1 MQNKYC
7 ICRVEKCMIKE
18 EIEVNAISH
27 LSEERA
33 GSMGLDTRIHCEIKK
48 GEFKS
53 PQFLIPVN
61 DNIYH
66 SILTI
71 LNIKNMVKYDIKVP
85 KECQYLSDWT
95 GFDNELPPGHI
106 ILNKSICGCGCTD
119 HYLTNDQP
127 VILLSPRRNLITS
140 KLKNGRT
147 AGKVHYFDRSS
158 GCDLSES
165 IADMENYLCRCG
177 GDPFGGQPLVPK
189 IMVTYD
195 SLVHVVDAM
204 LNHGLLNRFEIV
216 VDEFT
221 CIFTD
226 VKLKGLTEINLLH
239 HLNSLENRIVYISAT
254 PLNEAYLDLMGEFKD
269 MPYVTLQWD
278 PSRVETV
285 QVFYSK
291 MRSTTSEVSKIIEDY
306 RANGFFKSKI
316 IDGQQYNSTEAVF
329 FLNSVTDIVSII
341 NKNNLM
347 PSETMVIC
355 ANEPKNRTALRKVHH
370 AIGVVPNEVEYKSQ
384 NKPFT
389 FVTKCAF
396 EGTDFYSDC
405 STTYVFADS
414 NRDNLCLDISIDLPQ
429 IAGRCRSRNNPFR
442 NEIYYFYKDTNLE
455 DSMNERQMIQYYDA
469 KRNATI
475 AKVQQLQQITDPGIL
490 DKLKT
495 AQVIDKYTKDYLDV
509 DDYTGTCRAVCND
522 LAFIADLRAV
532 EIKMMQYR
540 GSYQML
546 RCMRNNGFNATHQFS
561 QAEHLYKQFCQEF
574 FADAN
579 FQRRMKLYI
588 DTVQCYPE
596 LLPMIEEASVIPI
609 EFKQYY
615 RGLGAERI
623 RRSGYV
629 ESILRKHLEDASKFS
644 SVNIT
649 LEQDRVYS
657 NAEIKSMIQAEYN
670 RLGMNAT
677 AKATDITKYVPDA
690 VPTRFRDE
698 NGKKQNGYKLK

>member
-1 MQNKYC
+1 MRNY
-7 ICRVEKCMIKE
+7 
-18 EIEVNAISH
+18 EIS
-27 LSEERA
+27 
-33 GSMGLDTRIHCEIKK
+33 
-48 GEFKS
+48 
-53 PQFLIPVN
+53 
-61 DNIYH
+61 
-66 SILTI
+66 
-71 LNIKNMVKYDIKVP
+71 VP
-85 KECQYLSDWT
+85 KECQYLSDWV

-158 GCDLSES
+158 GCNLSES

-177 GDPFGGQPLVPK
+177 ANPFGEQPLVPK

-204 LNHGLLNRFEIV
+204 LNHGLLDQFEIV

-226 VKLKGLTEINLLH
+226 VKLKGSTEINLLH
-239 HLNSLENRIVYISAT
+239 HLNSLQNRIVYISAT
-254 PLNEAYLDLMGEFKD
+254 PLKEAYLDLMGEFKD
-269 MPYVTLQWD
+269 MPYVTLLWD
-278 PSRVETV
+278 PSRVESV

-306 RANGFFKSKI
+306 RVNGFFKSKI

-341 NKNNLM
+341 NKNSLT
-347 PSETMVIC
+347 PSETLVIC
-355 ANEPKNRTALRKVHH
+355 ADEQKNRTALRKVHH
-370 AIGVVPNEVEYKSQ
+370 TIGVVPNEIEYKSQ

-414 NRDNLCLDISIDLPQ
+414 NRDNLSLDISIDLPQ
-429 IAGRCRSRNNPFR
+429 IAGRCRSRSNPFR
-442 NEIYYFYKDTNLE
+442 NEIYYFYKDANLE
-455 DSMNERQMIQYYDA
+455 NGMNERQMIQYYDA

-490 DKLKT
+490 NKLKT
-495 AQVIDKYTKDYLDV
+495 AQVIDKYSKDYLDV

-540 GSYQML
+540 GSYQMM

-561 QAEHLYKQFCQEF
+561 QAEKLYKQFCQEF
-574 FADAN
+574 FTDAN

-623 RRSGYV
+623 KRSGYV

-649 LEQDRVYS
+649 LEREKVYS

-690 VPTRFRDE
+690 VSARYKDE
-698 NGKKQNGYKLK
+698 NGKKQNGYKLLINK

>member
-1 MQNKYC
+1 
-7 ICRVEKCMIKE
+7 MI
-18 EIEVNAISH
+18 
-27 LSEERA
+27 
-33 GSMGLDTRIHCEIKK
+33 
-48 GEFKS
+48 
-53 PQFLIPVN
+53 
-61 DNIYH
+61 
-66 SILTI
+66 
-71 LNIKNMVKYDIKVP
+71 KYDIMVP
-85 KECQYLSDWT
+85 QEYQYLSDWND
-95 GFDNELPPGHI
+95 FDSYLPDGKI

-119 HYLTNDQP
+119 HFLTNDQP

-147 AGKVHYFDRSS
+147 AGKLHYFDRSS
-158 GCDLSES
+158 GCNLSES
-165 IADMENYLCRCG
+165 IADMENYLCHCG
-177 GDPFGGQPLVPK
+177 GYPFGGQPLVPK

-226 VKLKGLTEINLLH
+226 VKLKGSTEINLLH

-269 MPYVTLQWD
+269 MPNVTLQWD
-278 PSRVETV
+278 PSRVESV

-291 MRSTTSEVSKIIEDY
+291 MRSTTDEVSKIIEDY
-306 RANGFFKSKI
+306 RVNGFFKSKI

-329 FLNSVTDIVSII
+329 FLNSVTDIASII
-341 NKNNLM
+341 NKNNLK
-347 PSETMVIC
+347 PSETLVIC
-355 ANEPKNRTALRKVHH
+355 ADDQKNRTTLRKVKH
-370 AIGVVPNEVEYKSQ
+370 AIGVVPNEIEYKSQ

-455 DSMNERQMIQYYDA
+455 NSMNERQMIQYYDA

-475 AKVQQLQQITDPGIL
+475 ARVQQLQQITDPGIL
-490 DKLKT
+490 NKLKT

-509 DDYTGTCRAVCND
+509 EDYGSTPCAVCND

-546 RCMRNNGFNATHQFS
+546 RCMRNNGFNATHQYS
-561 QAEHLYKQFCQEF
+561 QAEQLYKQFCQEF
-574 FADAN
+574 FVDAN

-596 LLPMIEEASVIPI
+596 LLPIIEEASVIPI
-609 EFKQYY
+609 EFKKYY
-615 RGLGAERI
+615 RYLGAERI

-649 LEQDRVYS
+649 LEKDRVYS

-690 VPTRFRDE
+690 VPARFRDE
-698 NGKKQNGYKLK
+698 NGKKQNGYKLLIN

>member
-1 MQNKYC
+1 
-7 ICRVEKCMIKE
+7 
-18 EIEVNAISH
+18 
-27 LSEERA
+27 
-33 GSMGLDTRIHCEIKK
+33 
-48 GEFKS
+48 
-53 PQFLIPVN
+53 
-61 DNIYH
+61 
-66 SILTI
+66 
-71 LNIKNMVKYDIKVP
+71 MVKYDIKVP

-226 VKLKGLTEINLLH
+226 VKLKGSTEINLLH
-239 HLNSLENRIVYISAT
+239 HLNSLQNRIVYISAT
-254 PLNEAYLDLMGEFKD
+254 PLKEAYLDLMGEFKD
-269 MPYVTLQWD
+269 MPYVTLLWD
-278 PSRVETV
+278 PSRVESV

-329 FLNSVTDIVSII
+329 FLNSVKDIAAII
-341 NKNNLM
+341 NQNKLM
-347 PSETMVIC
+347 PSETLVIC
-355 ANEPKNRTALRKVHH
+355 ADEPKNRTALRKVQHT
-370 AIGVVPNEVEYKSQ
+370 IDVVPNEIEYKSQ

-414 NRDNLCLDISIDLPQ
+414 NRDNLSLDISIDLPQ
-429 IAGRCRSRNNPFR
+429 IAGRCRSRSNPFR
-442 NEIYYFYKDTNLE
+442 NEIYYFYKDANLE
-455 DSMNERQMIQYYDA
+455 DGMNERQMIQYYDA

-690 VPTRFRDE
+690 VPARFRDE
-698 NGKKQNGYKLK
+698 NGKKQNGYKLLIN

>member
-1 MQNKYC
+1 M
-7 ICRVEKCMIKE
+7 V
-18 EIEVNAISH
+18 
-27 LSEERA
+27 
-33 GSMGLDTRIHCEIKK
+33 
-48 GEFKS
+48 
-53 PQFLIPVN
+53 PQE
-61 DNIYH
+61 Y
-66 SILTI
+66 
-71 LNIKNMVKYDIKVP
+71 
-85 KECQYLSDWT
+85 QYLSDWND
-95 GFDNELPPGHI
+95 FDSYLPDGKI

-119 HYLTNDQP
+119 HFLTNDQP

-147 AGKVHYFDRSS
+147 AGKVYYFDRSC

-177 GDPFGGQPLVPK
+177 ASPFGTQPLVPK

-195 SLVHVVDAM
+195 SLVHVVDA
-204 LNHGLLNRFEIV
+204 LLKRGLLDRFAIV

-226 VKLKGLTEINLLH
+226 VKLKGSTEINLLH
-239 HLNSLENRIVYISAT
+239 ELNTLPNRIVYISAT
-254 PLNEAYLDLMGEFKD
+254 PLKEAYLELLGEFKY
-269 MPYVTLQWD
+269 MPYVSLKWD
-278 PSRVETV
+278 PSRIETANIIP
-285 QVFYSK
+285 
-291 MRSTTSEVSKIIEDY
+291 RSMKSTSWAIEQIIQKY
-306 RANGFFKSKI
+306 RTQGFFKSKI
-316 IDGQQYNSTEAVF
+316 INGKQINSTEAVF
-329 FLNSVTDIVSII
+329 FLNSVKDIASII
-341 NKNNLM
+341 KKNGLEPN
-347 PSETMVIC
+347 ETLVIC
-355 ANEPKNRTALRKVHH
+355 ADETKNRSLLRKVHH
-370 AIGVVPNEVEYKSQ
+370 SIGTVPNEIEYTTM
-384 NKPFT
+384 NKTFT

-414 NRDNLCLDISIDLPQ
+414 NRDNLSLDISIDLPQ

-455 DSMNERQMIQYYDA
+455 DGMNERQMIQYYDG

-490 DKLKT
+490 NKLKT

-509 DDYTGTCRAVCND
+509 DDFTGVCRAVCND

-546 RCMRNNGFNATHQFS
+546 RCMRNNGFNATHQYS
-561 QAEHLYKQFCQEF
+561 QAEQLYKQFCQEF
-574 FADAN
+574 FIDAN

-596 LLPMIEEASVIPI
+596 LLPIIEEASVIPI
-609 EFKQYY
+609 EFKKYY
-615 RGLGAERI
+615 RYLGAERI

-649 LEQDRVYS
+649 LEKDRVYS

-690 VPTRFRDE
+690 VPARFRDE

>member
-1 MQNKYC
+1 MNE
-7 ICRVEKCMIKE
+7 EKKHSIFYN
-18 EIEVNAISH
+18 IINS
-27 LSEERA
+27 L
-33 GSMGLDTRIHCEIKK
+33 EIKIMVNL
-48 GEFKS
+48 EIMV
-53 PQFLIPVN
+53 PQE
-61 DNIYH
+61 Y
-66 SILTI
+66 
-71 LNIKNMVKYDIKVP
+71 
-85 KECQYLSDWT
+85 QYLSDWSD
-95 GFDNELPPGHI
+95 FDSYLPDGKF

-119 HYLTNDQP
+119 HFLTNDQP

-147 AGKVHYFDRSS
+147 AGKVYYFDRSC
-158 GCDLSES
+158 GCNLSES
-165 IADMENYLCRCG
+165 IADMENYLYRCG
-177 GDPFGGQPLVPK
+177 ASPFGIQPLVPK

-195 SLVHVVDAM
+195 SLVHVVDA
-204 LNHGLLNRFEIV
+204 LLKRGLLDRFAIV

-226 VKLKGLTEINLLH
+226 VKLKGSTEINLLH
-239 HLNSLENRIVYISAT
+239 QLNSLQNRIAYISAT
-254 PLNEAYLDLMGEFKD
+254 PLKHAYLDLMGEFKD
-269 MPYVTLQWD
+269 MPCVTLQWD

-306 RANGFFKSKI
+306 RVNGFFKSKI
-316 IDGQQYNSTEAVF
+316 IDGQQNNSTEAVF

-341 NKNNLM
+341 NKNSLK
-347 PSETMVIC
+347 PSETLVIC
-355 ANEPKNRTALRKVHH
+355 ADEPKNRTALRKVQH

-414 NRDNLCLDISIDLPQ
+414 NRDNLSLDISIDLPQ

-455 DSMNERQMIQYYDA
+455 NGMNEQQMIQYYDG

-490 DKLKT
+490 NKLKT

-509 DDYTGTCRAVCND
+509 DDYTGVCRAVCND

-546 RCMRNNGFNATHQFS
+546 RCMRNNGFNATHKYS
-561 QAEHLYKQFCQEF
+561 QVEQLYKQFCQEF

-596 LLPMIEEASVIPI
+596 LLPIIEEASVIPI

-644 SVNIT
+644 SVNII
-649 LEQDRVYS
+649 LQQDKIYS

-670 RLGMNAT
+670 RLNMNAT

>member
-1 MQNKYC
+1 M
-7 ICRVEKCMIKE
+7 
-18 EIEVNAISH
+18 
-27 LSEERA
+27 
-33 GSMGLDTRIHCEIKK
+33 D
-48 GEFKS
+48 
-53 PQFLIPVN
+53 
-61 DNIYH
+61 
-66 SILTI
+66 
-71 LNIKNMVKYDIKVP
+71 KYDIMVP
-85 KECQYLSDWT
+85 QEYQYLSDWND
-95 GFDNELPPGHI
+95 FDSYLPDGKI

-119 HYLTNDQP
+119 YYLTNDQP

-147 AGKVHYFDRSS
+147 AGKVYYFDRSS
-158 GCDLSES
+158 GCNLSES

-177 GDPFGGQPLVPK
+177 GYPFGGQPLVPK

-204 LNHGLLNRFEIV
+204 LNQGLLNRFEIV

-226 VKLKGLTEINLLH
+226 VKLKGSTEINLLH

-278 PSRVETV
+278 PSRVESV

-291 MRSTTSEVSKIIEDY
+291 MRSTTAEVSKIIEDY
-306 RANGFFKSKI
+306 RVNGFFKSKI

-329 FLNSVTDIVSII
+329 FLNSVTDIASII
-341 NKNNLM
+341 NKNNLK
-347 PSETMVIC
+347 PSETLVIC
-355 ANEPKNRTALRKVHH
+355 ADDQKNRTTLRKVKH
-370 AIGVVPNEVEYKSQ
+370 AIGVVPNEIEYKSQ

-414 NRDNLCLDISIDLPQ
+414 NRDNLSLDISIDLPQ

-442 NEIYYFYKDTNLE
+442 NEIYYFYKDANLE
-455 DSMNERQMIQYYDA
+455 DGMNERQMIQYYDA

-490 DKLKT
+490 NKLKT

-509 DDYTGTCRAVCND
+509 DDFTGVCRAVCND

-546 RCMRNNGFNATHQFS
+546 RCMRNNGFNATHQYS
-561 QAEHLYKQFCQEF
+561 QAEQLYKQFCQEF

-596 LLPMIEEASVIPI
+596 LLPIIEEASVIPI

-615 RGLGAERI
+615 RYLGAERI

>member
-1 MQNKYC
+1 MVNL
-7 ICRVEKCMIKE
+7 
-18 EIEVNAISH
+18 EIMV
-27 LSEERA
+27 
-33 GSMGLDTRIHCEIKK
+33 
-48 GEFKS
+48 
-53 PQFLIPVN
+53 PQE
-61 DNIYH
+61 Y
-66 SILTI
+66 
-71 LNIKNMVKYDIKVP
+71 
-85 KECQYLSDWT
+85 QYLSDWSD
-95 GFDNELPPGHI
+95 FDSCLPDGKV

-140 KLKNGRT
+140 KLKNSRT
-147 AGKVHYFDRSS
+147 AGKVYYFDRSC
-158 GCDLSES
+158 GCDLNDS

-177 GDPFGGQPLVPK
+177 VTPFGGQPLVPK

-195 SLVHVVDAM
+195 SLVHVVDA
-204 LNHGLLNRFEIV
+204 LLKRELLDQFTIV

-226 VKLKGLTEINLLH
+226 VKLKGSTEINLLH
-239 HLNSLENRIVYISAT
+239 RLNTLQNRIVYISAT
-254 PLNEAYLDLMGEFKD
+254 PLNEAYLDLMGEFKN

-278 PSRVETV
+278 PSRIETV

-316 IDGQQYNSTEAVF
+316 IDGQQCNSTEAVF

-341 NKNNLM
+341 NKNSLK
-347 PSETMVIC
+347 PSETLVIC
-355 ANEPKNRTALRKVHH
+355 ADEPKNRAALRKLQH

-414 NRDNLCLDISIDLPQ
+414 NRDNLSLDISIDLPQ

-442 NEIYYFYKDTNLE
+442 NEIYYFYKDSNLE
-455 DSMNERQMIQYYDA
+455 NGMNERQMIQYYDE

-495 AQVIDKYTKDYLDV
+495 AQVIEKYTKDYLDV
-509 DDYTGTCRAVCND
+509 EDYGSTPCAVCND

-546 RCMRNNGFNATHQFS
+546 RCMRNNGFNATHRFS
-561 QAEHLYKQFCQEF
+561 QAEQLYKQFYQEF
-574 FADAN
+574 FADSN

-596 LLPMIEEASVIPI
+596 LLPIIEEASVVPI

-615 RGLGAERI
+615 RYLGAERI
-623 RRSGYV
+623 KRSGYV

-649 LEQDRVYS
+649 LDQERVYS

-677 AKATDITKYVPDA
+677 AKATDITKYVPNA
-690 VPTRFRDE
+690 VPARYKDE
-698 NGKKQNGYKLK
+698 NGKKQNGYKLKK

>member
-1 MQNKYC
+1 
-7 ICRVEKCMIKE
+7 
-18 EIEVNAISH
+18 
-27 LSEERA
+27 
-33 GSMGLDTRIHCEIKK
+33 
-48 GEFKS
+48 
-53 PQFLIPVN
+53 
-61 DNIYH
+61 
-66 SILTI
+66 
-71 LNIKNMVKYDIKVP
+71 MVKYDIKVP

-226 VKLKGLTEINLLH
+226 VKLKGSTEINLLH
-239 HLNSLENRIVYISAT
+239 HLNSLQNRIVYISAT
-254 PLNEAYLDLMGEFKD
+254 PLKEAYLDLMGEFKD
-269 MPYVTLQWD
+269 MPYVTLLWD
-278 PSRVETV
+278 PSRVESV

-329 FLNSVTDIVSII
+329 FLNSVKDIAAII
-341 NKNNLM
+341 NQNKLM
-347 PSETMVIC
+347 PSETLVIC
-355 ANEPKNRTALRKVHH
+355 ADEPKNRTALRKVQHT
-370 AIGVVPNEVEYKSQ
+370 IDVVPNEIEYKSQ

-414 NRDNLCLDISIDLPQ
+414 NRDNLSLDISIDLPQ
-429 IAGRCRSRNNPFR
+429 IAGRCRSRSNPFR
-442 NEIYYFYKDTNLE
+442 NEIYYFYKDANLE
-455 DSMNERQMIQYYDA
+455 DGMNERQMIQYYDA

-540 GSYQML
+540 GSYQMM

-561 QAEHLYKQFCQEF
+561 QAEKLYKQFCQEF

-690 VPTRFRDE
+690 VPARFRDE
-698 NGKKQNGYKLK
+698 NGKKQNGYKLLIN

>member
-1 MQNKYC
+1 
-7 ICRVEKCMIKE
+7 
-18 EIEVNAISH
+18 
-27 LSEERA
+27 
-33 GSMGLDTRIHCEIKK
+33 
-48 GEFKS
+48 
-53 PQFLIPVN
+53 
-61 DNIYH
+61 
-66 SILTI
+66 
-71 LNIKNMVKYDIKVP
+71 
-85 KECQYLSDWT
+85 
-95 GFDNELPPGHI
+95 
-106 ILNKSICGCGCTD
+106 
-119 HYLTNDQP
+119 
-127 VILLSPRRNLITS
+127 
-140 KLKNGRT
+140 
-147 AGKVHYFDRSS
+147 
-158 GCDLSES
+158 
-165 IADMENYLCRCG
+165 
-177 GDPFGGQPLVPK
+177 
-189 IMVTYD
+189 
-195 SLVHVVDAM
+195 
-204 LNHGLLNRFEIV
+204 
-216 VDEFT
+216 
-221 CIFTD
+221 
-226 VKLKGLTEINLLH
+226 
-239 HLNSLENRIVYISAT
+239 
-254 PLNEAYLDLMGEFKD
+254 MGEFKD

-306 RANGFFKSKI
+306 RVNGFFKSKI

-329 FLNSVTDIVSII
+329 FLNSVTDIASII
-341 NKNNLM
+341 NKNNLK
-347 PSETMVIC
+347 PSETLVIC
-355 ANEPKNRTALRKVHH
+355 ADDQKNRTTLRKVKH
-370 AIGVVPNEVEYKSQ
+370 AIGVVPNEIEYKSQ

-414 NRDNLCLDISIDLPQ
+414 NRDNLSLDISIDLPQ

-455 DSMNERQMIQYYDA
+455 DGMNERQMIQYYDA

-475 AKVQQLQQITDPGIL
+475 ARVQQLQQITDPGIL
-490 DKLKT
+490 NKLKT

-509 DDYTGTCRAVCND
+509 EDYGSTPCAVCND

-546 RCMRNNGFNATHQFS
+546 RCMRNNGFNATHQYS
-561 QAEHLYKQFCQEF
+561 QAEQLYKQFCQEF
-574 FADAN
+574 FVDAN

-588 DTVQCYPE
+588 DTAQSYPE
-596 LLPMIEEASVIPI
+596 LLPIIEEASVIPI

-629 ESILRKHLEDASKFS
+629 ESILKKHLEDASKFS

-690 VPTRFRDE
+690 VPARFRDE
-698 NGKKQNGYKLK
+698 NGKKQNGYKLLIN

>member
-1 MQNKYC
+1 M
-7 ICRVEKCMIKE
+7 
-18 EIEVNAISH
+18 
-27 LSEERA
+27 
-33 GSMGLDTRIHCEIKK
+33 D
-48 GEFKS
+48 
-53 PQFLIPVN
+53 
-61 DNIYH
+61 
-66 SILTI
+66 
-71 LNIKNMVKYDIKVP
+71 KYDIMVP
-85 KECQYLSDWT
+85 QEYQYLSDWND
-95 GFDNELPPGHI
+95 FDSYLPDGKI

-119 HYLTNDQP
+119 HFLTNDQP

-158 GCDLSES
+158 GCNLSES

-177 GDPFGGQPLVPK
+177 GYPFGGQPLEPK

-226 VKLKGLTEINLLH
+226 VKLKGSTEINLLH
-239 HLNSLENRIVYISAT
+239 HLNSLQNRIVYISAT
-254 PLNEAYLDLMGEFKD
+254 PLKEAYLDLMGEFKD
-269 MPYVTLQWD
+269 MPYVTLLWD
-278 PSRVETV
+278 PSRVESV

-329 FLNSVTDIVSII
+329 FLNSVKDIAAII
-341 NKNNLM
+341 NQNKLM
-347 PSETMVIC
+347 PSETLVIC
-355 ANEPKNRTALRKVHH
+355 ADEPKNRTALRKVQHT
-370 AIGVVPNEVEYKSQ
+370 IDVVPNEIEYKSQ

-414 NRDNLCLDISIDLPQ
+414 NRDNLSLDISIDLPQ
-429 IAGRCRSRNNPFR
+429 IAGRCRSRSNPFR
-442 NEIYYFYKDTNLE
+442 NEIYYFYKDANLE
-455 DSMNERQMIQYYDA
+455 DGMNERQMIQYYDA

-540 GSYQML
+540 GSYQMM

-561 QAEHLYKQFCQEF
+561 QAEKLYKQFCQEF

-623 RRSGYV
+623 KRSGYV

-649 LEQDRVYS
+649 LEREKVYS

-690 VPTRFRDE
+690 VSARYKDE
-698 NGKKQNGYKLK
+698 NGKKQSKKK

>member
-1 MQNKYC
+1 
-7 ICRVEKCMIKE
+7 
-18 EIEVNAISH
+18 
-27 LSEERA
+27 
-33 GSMGLDTRIHCEIKK
+33 
-48 GEFKS
+48 
-53 PQFLIPVN
+53 
-61 DNIYH
+61 
-66 SILTI
+66 
-71 LNIKNMVKYDIKVP
+71 MVKYDIKVP

-226 VKLKGLTEINLLH
+226 VKLKGSTEINLLH

-278 PSRVETV
+278 PSRVESV

-291 MRSTTSEVSKIIEDY
+291 MRSTTAEVSKIIEDY
-306 RANGFFKSKI
+306 RVNGFFKSKI

-329 FLNSVTDIVSII
+329 FLNSVTDIASII
-341 NKNNLM
+341 NKNNLK
-347 PSETMVIC
+347 PSETLVIC
-355 ANEPKNRTALRKVHH
+355 ADDQKNRTTLRKVKH
-370 AIGVVPNEVEYKSQ
+370 AIGVVPNEIEYKSQ

-414 NRDNLCLDISIDLPQ
+414 NRDNLSLDISIDLPQ

-442 NEIYYFYKDTNLE
+442 NEIYYFYKDADLE
-455 DSMNERQMIQYYDA
+455 DGMNERQMIQYYDA

-540 GSYQML
+540 GSYQMM

-561 QAEHLYKQFCQEF
+561 QAEKLYKQFCQEF

-629 ESILRKHLEDASKFS
+629 ESILRKHLENASKFS

-670 RLGMNAT
+670 RLSMNAT
-677 AKATDITKYVPDA
+677 AKATDITKYVPNA
-690 VPTRFRDE
+690 VPARYRDE

>member
-1 MQNKYC
+1 
-7 ICRVEKCMIKE
+7 
-18 EIEVNAISH
+18 
-27 LSEERA
+27 
-33 GSMGLDTRIHCEIKK
+33 
-48 GEFKS
+48 
-53 PQFLIPVN
+53 
-61 DNIYH
+61 
-66 SILTI
+66 
-71 LNIKNMVKYDIKVP
+71 MVKYDIMVP

-95 GFDNELPPGHI
+95 GFDNELPLGHI

-119 HYLTNDQP
+119 HYLTNDRP

-177 GDPFGGQPLVPK
+177 GDPFGGQQLVPK

-195 SLVHVVDAM
+195 SLVHVVDA
-204 LNHGLLNRFEIV
+204 LLKRGLLDRFAIV

-226 VKLKGLTEINLLH
+226 VKLKGSTEINLLH
-239 HLNSLENRIVYISAT
+239 QLNSLQNRIVYISAT
-254 PLNEAYLDLMGEFKD
+254 PLKHAYLDLMGEFKD

-306 RANGFFKSKI
+306 RVNGFFKSKI
-316 IDGQQYNSTEAVF
+316 IDGQQNNSTEAVF

-341 NKNNLM
+341 NKNSLK
-347 PSETMVIC
+347 PSETLVIC
-355 ANEPKNRTALRKVHH
+355 ADEPKNRTALRKVQH

-414 NRDNLCLDISIDLPQ
+414 NRDNLSLDISIDLPQ

-455 DSMNERQMIQYYDA
+455 NSMNERQMIQYYDA

-475 AKVQQLQQITDPGIL
+475 ARVQQLQQITDPGIL
-490 DKLKT
+490 NKLKT

-509 DDYTGTCRAVCND
+509 EDYGSTPCAVCND

-546 RCMRNNGFNATHQFS
+546 RCMRNNGFNATHQYS
-561 QAEHLYKQFCQEF
+561 QAEQLYKQFYQEF
-574 FADAN
+574 FIDAN

-596 LLPMIEEASVIPI
+596 LLPIIEEASVIPI
-609 EFKQYY
+609 EFKKYY
-615 RGLGAERI
+615 RYLGAERI

-649 LEQDRVYS
+649 LEKDRVYS

-690 VPTRFRDE
+690 VPARFRDE
-698 NGKKQNGYKLK
+698 NGKKQNGYKLLIN

>member
-1 MQNKYC
+1 MPALPSLC
-7 ICRVEKCMIKE
+7 
-18 EIEVNAISH
+18 
-27 LSEERA
+27 
-33 GSMGLDTRIHCEIKK
+33 GSD
-48 GEFKS
+48 
-53 PQFLIPVN
+53 
-61 DNIYH
+61 
-66 SILTI
+66 
-71 LNIKNMVKYDIKVP
+71 
-85 KECQYLSDWT
+85 
-95 GFDNELPPGHI
+95 
-106 ILNKSICGCGCTD
+106 
-119 HYLTNDQP
+119 
-127 VILLSPRRNLITS
+127 
-140 KLKNGRT
+140 
-147 AGKVHYFDRSS
+147 

-226 VKLKGLTEINLLH
+226 VKLKGSTEINLLH
-239 HLNSLENRIVYISAT
+239 HLNSLQNRIVYISAT
-254 PLNEAYLDLMGEFKD
+254 PLKEAYLDLMGEFKD
-269 MPYVTLQWD
+269 MPYVTLLWD
-278 PSRVETV
+278 PSRVESV

-329 FLNSVTDIVSII
+329 FLNSVKDIAAII
-341 NKNNLM
+341 NQNKLM
-347 PSETMVIC
+347 PSETLVIC
-355 ANEPKNRTALRKVHH
+355 ADEPKNRTALRKVQHT
-370 AIGVVPNEVEYKSQ
+370 IDVVPNEIEYKSQ

-414 NRDNLCLDISIDLPQ
+414 NRDNLSLDISIDLPQ
-429 IAGRCRSRNNPFR
+429 IAGRCRSRSNPFR
-442 NEIYYFYKDTNLE
+442 NEIYYFYKDANLE
-455 DSMNERQMIQYYDA
+455 DGMNERQMIQYYDA

-561 QAEHLYKQFCQEF
+561 QVEQLYKQFCQEF

-623 RRSGYV
+623 KRSGYV

-649 LEQDRVYS
+649 LEQDKIYS

-670 RLGMNAT
+670 RLNMNAT

>member
-1 MQNKYC
+1 
-7 ICRVEKCMIKE
+7 
-18 EIEVNAISH
+18 
-27 LSEERA
+27 
-33 GSMGLDTRIHCEIKK
+33 
-48 GEFKS
+48 
-53 PQFLIPVN
+53 
-61 DNIYH
+61 
-66 SILTI
+66 
-71 LNIKNMVKYDIKVP
+71 MVKYDIKVP

-226 VKLKGLTEINLLH
+226 VKLKGSTEINLLH
-239 HLNSLENRIVYISAT
+239 HLNSLQNRIVYISAT
-254 PLNEAYLDLMGEFKD
+254 PLKEAYLDLMGEFKD
-269 MPYVTLQWD
+269 MPYVTLLWD
-278 PSRVETV
+278 PSRVESV

-329 FLNSVTDIVSII
+329 FLNSVKDIAAII
-341 NKNNLM
+341 NQNKLM
-347 PSETMVIC
+347 PSETLVIC
-355 ANEPKNRTALRKVHH
+355 ADEPKNRTALRKVQHT
-370 AIGVVPNEVEYKSQ
+370 IDVVPNEIEYKSQ

-414 NRDNLCLDISIDLPQ
+414 NRDNLSLDISIDLPQ
-429 IAGRCRSRNNPFR
+429 IAGRCRSRSNPFR
-442 NEIYYFYKDTNLE
+442 NEIYYFYKDANLE
-455 DSMNERQMIQYYDA
+455 DGMNERQMIQYYDA

-540 GSYQML
+540 GSYQMM

-561 QAEHLYKQFCQEF
+561 QAEKLYKQFCQEF

-579 FQRRMKLYI
+579 FQRRMTLYI

-690 VPTRFRDE
+690 VPARFRDE
-698 NGKKQNGYKLK
+698 NGKKQNGYKLLIN

>member
-1 MQNKYC
+1 
-7 ICRVEKCMIKE
+7 
-18 EIEVNAISH
+18 
-27 LSEERA
+27 
-33 GSMGLDTRIHCEIKK
+33 
-48 GEFKS
+48 
-53 PQFLIPVN
+53 
-61 DNIYH
+61 
-66 SILTI
+66 
-71 LNIKNMVKYDIKVP
+71 MVKYDIKVP

-177 GDPFGGQPLVPK
+177 GYPFGGQPLVPK

-204 LNHGLLNRFEIV
+204 LNHGSLNRFEIV

-226 VKLKGLTEINLLH
+226 VKLKGSTEINLLH

-278 PSRVETV
+278 PSRVESV

-291 MRSTTSEVSKIIEDY
+291 MRSTTAEVSKIIEDY
-306 RANGFFKSKI
+306 RVNGFFKSKI

-329 FLNSVTDIVSII
+329 FLNSVTDIASII
-341 NKNNLM
+341 NKNNLK
-347 PSETMVIC
+347 PSETLVIC
-355 ANEPKNRTALRKVHH
+355 ADDQKNRTTLRKVKH
-370 AIGVVPNEVEYKSQ
+370 AIGVVPNEIEYKSQ
-384 NKPFT
+384 NKLFT

-414 NRDNLCLDISIDLPQ
+414 NRDNLSLDISIDLPQ
-429 IAGRCRSRNNPFR
+429 IAGRCRSRSNLFR
-442 NEIYYFYKDTNLE
+442 NEIYYFYKDANLE
-455 DSMNERQMIQYYDA
+455 DGMNERQMIQYYDA

-561 QAEHLYKQFCQEF
+561 QAEQLYKQFCQEF

-623 RRSGYV
+623 KRSGYV

-649 LEQDRVYS
+649 LEQDKIYS

-670 RLGMNAT
+670 RLNMNAT

>member
-1 MQNKYC
+1 
-7 ICRVEKCMIKE
+7 
-18 EIEVNAISH
+18 
-27 LSEERA
+27 
-33 GSMGLDTRIHCEIKK
+33 
-48 GEFKS
+48 
-53 PQFLIPVN
+53 
-61 DNIYH
+61 
-66 SILTI
+66 
-71 LNIKNMVKYDIKVP
+71 MVKYDIKVP

-177 GDPFGGQPLVPK
+177 GYPFGGQPLVPK

-204 LNHGLLNRFEIV
+204 LNHGSLNRFEIV

-226 VKLKGLTEINLLH
+226 VKLKGSTEINLLH
-239 HLNSLENRIVYISAT
+239 HLNSLENRIVYIGAT

-269 MPYVTLQWD
+269 MPYVTLQWA
-278 PSRVETV
+278 PSRVESV

-291 MRSTTSEVSKIIEDY
+291 MRSTTAEVSKIIEDY
-306 RANGFFKSKI
+306 RVNGFFKSKI

-329 FLNSVTDIVSII
+329 FLNSVTDIASII
-341 NKNNLM
+341 NKNNLK
-347 PSETMVIC
+347 PSETLVIC
-355 ANEPKNRTALRKVHH
+355 ADDQKNRTTLRKVKH
-370 AIGVVPNEVEYKSQ
+370 AIGVVPNEIEYKSQ

-414 NRDNLCLDISIDLPQ
+414 NRDNLSLDISIDLPQ
-429 IAGRCRSRNNPFR
+429 IAGRCRSRSNLFR
-442 NEIYYFYKDTNLE
+442 NEIYYFYKDANLE
-455 DSMNERQMIQYYDA
+455 DGMNERQMIQYYDA

-540 GSYQML
+540 GSYQMM

-561 QAEHLYKQFCQEF
+561 QAEKLYKQFCQEF

-579 FQRRMKLYI
+579 FQRRMNLYI

-623 RRSGYV
+623 KRSGYV

-649 LEQDRVYS
+649 LEQDKIYS

-670 RLGMNAT
+670 RLNMNAT

>member
-1 MQNKYC
+1 
-7 ICRVEKCMIKE
+7 
-18 EIEVNAISH
+18 
-27 LSEERA
+27 
-33 GSMGLDTRIHCEIKK
+33 
-48 GEFKS
+48 
-53 PQFLIPVN
+53 
-61 DNIYH
+61 
-66 SILTI
+66 
-71 LNIKNMVKYDIKVP
+71 MVKFDIMVP
-85 KECQYLSDWT
+85 QECQYLSDWI

-119 HYLTNDQP
+119 HFLTNDQP
-127 VILLSPRRNLITS
+127 VILLSPRCNLITS

-147 AGKVHYFDRSS
+147 AGKVYYFDRSC

-177 GDPFGGQPLVPK
+177 ASPFGTQPLVPK

-195 SLVHVVDAM
+195 SLVHVVDA
-204 LNHGLLNRFEIV
+204 LLKRGLLDQFVIV

-226 VKLKGLTEINLLH
+226 VRMKGSTEINLLH
-239 HLNSLENRIVYISAT
+239 RLNTLQNRIVYISAT
-254 PLNEAYLDLMGEFKD
+254 PLNEVYLDLMGEFKD

-278 PSRVETV
+278 PDRVESV

-306 RANGFFKSKI
+306 RVNGFFKSKI

-347 PSETMVIC
+347 PSETLVIC

-455 DSMNERQMIQYYDA
+455 NSMNERQMIQYYDA

-475 AKVQQLQQITDPGIL
+475 ARVQQLQQITDPGIL
-490 DKLKT
+490 NKLKT

-509 DDYTGTCRAVCND
+509 EDYGSTPCAVCND

-546 RCMRNNGFNATHQFS
+546 RCMRNNGYNATHQYS
-561 QAEHLYKQFCQEF
+561 QAEQLYKQFCQEF
-574 FADAN
+574 FVDAN

-596 LLPMIEEASVIPI
+596 LLPIIEEASVIPI

-649 LEQDRVYS
+649 LEKDRVYS

-690 VPTRFRDE
+690 VPARFRDE
-698 NGKKQNGYKLK
+698 NGKKQNGYKLLIN

>member
-1 MQNKYC
+1 
-7 ICRVEKCMIKE
+7 
-18 EIEVNAISH
+18 
-27 LSEERA
+27 
-33 GSMGLDTRIHCEIKK
+33 
-48 GEFKS
+48 
-53 PQFLIPVN
+53 
-61 DNIYH
+61 
-66 SILTI
+66 
-71 LNIKNMVKYDIKVP
+71 MVKYDIKVP

-226 VKLKGLTEINLLH
+226 VKLKGSTEINLLH
-239 HLNSLENRIVYISAT
+239 HLNSLQNRIVYISAT
-254 PLNEAYLDLMGEFKD
+254 PLKEAYLDLMGEFKD
-269 MPYVTLQWD
+269 MPYVTLLWD
-278 PSRVETV
+278 PSRVESV

-329 FLNSVTDIVSII
+329 FLNSVKDIAAII
-341 NKNNLM
+341 NQNKLM
-347 PSETMVIC
+347 PSETLVIC
-355 ANEPKNRTALRKVHH
+355 ADEPKNRTALRKVQHT
-370 AIGVVPNEVEYKSQ
+370 IDVVPNEIEYKSQ

-389 FVTKCAF
+389 FVTKCTF

-414 NRDNLCLDISIDLPQ
+414 NRDNLSLDISIDLPQ
-429 IAGRCRSRNNPFR
+429 IAGRCRSRSNPFR
-442 NEIYYFYKDTNLE
+442 NEIYYFYKDANLE
-455 DSMNERQMIQYYDA
+455 DGMNERQMIQYYDA

-690 VPTRFRDE
+690 VPARFRDE
-698 NGKKQNGYKLK
+698 NGKKQNGYKLLIN

>member
-1 MQNKYC
+1 
-7 ICRVEKCMIKE
+7 
-18 EIEVNAISH
+18 
-27 LSEERA
+27 
-33 GSMGLDTRIHCEIKK
+33 
-48 GEFKS
+48 
-53 PQFLIPVN
+53 
-61 DNIYH
+61 
-66 SILTI
+66 
-71 LNIKNMVKYDIKVP
+71 MVKYDIKVP

-226 VKLKGLTEINLLH
+226 VKLKGSTEINLLH
-239 HLNSLENRIVYISAT
+239 HLNSLQNRIVYISAT
-254 PLNEAYLDLMGEFKD
+254 PLKEAYLDLMGEFKD
-269 MPYVTLQWD
+269 MPYVTLLWD
-278 PSRVETV
+278 PSRVESV

-306 RANGFFKSKI
+306 RVNGFFKSKI

-329 FLNSVTDIVSII
+329 FLNSVKDIAAII
-341 NKNNLM
+341 NQNKLM
-347 PSETMVIC
+347 PSETLVIC
-355 ANEPKNRTALRKVHH
+355 ADEPKNRTALRKVQHT
-370 AIGVVPNEVEYKSQ
+370 IDVVPNEIEYKSQ

-414 NRDNLCLDISIDLPQ
+414 NRDNLSLDISIDLPQ
-429 IAGRCRSRNNPFR
+429 IAGRCRSRSNPFR
-442 NEIYYFYKDTNLE
+442 NEIYYFYKDANLE
-455 DSMNERQMIQYYDA
+455 DGMNERQMIQYYDA

-540 GSYQML
+540 GSYQMM

-561 QAEHLYKQFCQEF
+561 QAEKLYKQFCQEF
-574 FADAN
+574 FSDAN

-649 LEQDRVYS
+649 LEQDKIYS

-670 RLGMNAT
+670 RLNMNAT

>member
-1 MQNKYC
+1 M
-7 ICRVEKCMIKE
+7 
-18 EIEVNAISH
+18 
-27 LSEERA
+27 L
-33 GSMGLDTRIHCEIKK
+33 
-48 GEFKS
+48 
-53 PQFLIPVN
+53 
-61 DNIYH
+61 
-66 SILTI
+66 
-71 LNIKNMVKYDIKVP
+71 KYDIMVP
-85 KECQYLSDWT
+85 KECQYLSDWV
-95 GFDNELPPGHI
+95 GFDHELPPGHI

-140 KLKNGRT
+140 KLKNVRT

-226 VKLKGLTEINLLH
+226 VKLKGSTEINLLH
-239 HLNSLENRIVYISAT
+239 HLNSLQNRIVYISAT
-254 PLNEAYLDLMGEFKD
+254 PLKEAYLDLMGEFKD
-269 MPYVTLQWD
+269 MPYVTLLWD
-278 PSRVETV
+278 PSRVESV

-306 RANGFFKSKI
+306 RVNGFFKSKI

-329 FLNSVTDIVSII
+329 FLNSVKDIAAII
-341 NKNNLM
+341 NQNKLM
-347 PSETMVIC
+347 PSETLVIC
-355 ANEPKNRTALRKVHH
+355 ADEPKNRTALRKVQHT
-370 AIGVVPNEVEYKSQ
+370 IDVVPNEIEYKSQ

-414 NRDNLCLDISIDLPQ
+414 NRDNLSLDISIDLPQ
-429 IAGRCRSRNNPFR
+429 IAGRCRSRSNPFR
-442 NEIYYFYKDTNLE
+442 NEIYYFYKDANLE
-455 DSMNERQMIQYYDA
+455 DGMNERQMIQYYDA

-540 GSYQML
+540 GSYQMM

-561 QAEHLYKQFCQEF
+561 QAEKLYKQFCQEF
-574 FADAN
+574 FSDAN

-649 LEQDRVYS
+649 LEQDKIYS

-670 RLGMNAT
+670 RLNMNAT